1 MGFIAWLIIGGL
13 AGWLASMFMNKSQ
26 GLFMNIV
33 VGIVGAYIGGF
44 LGNAIG
50 ISAQGFVGSLVI
62 ATIGAVILLWV
73 VGKLKSR

>member
-26 GLFMNIV
+26 GILMNIL

-44 LGNAIG
+44 LGSALG
-50 ISAQGFVGSLVI
+50 ITASGFVGSLII
-62 ATIGAVILLWV
+62 ATVGAVILLWI
-73 VGKLKSR
+73 VGKLKKS